1 MLFRHLTVLAIAST
15 ATAFFAMDAA
25 AKPKFSVENNSNKRV
40 KVLIYDGDDSA
51 CAAPDQTKGLGAGE
65 TKTLKCNG
73 GGTGRCKVQVL
84 LERKTLCEFELNTC
98 KGEAMIVKNGRHL
111 AVTRG
116 SGCRIR

>member
-1 MLFRHLTVLAIAST
+1 MLFRHLAVLIIAST

-25 AKPKFSVENNSNKRV
+25 AKPKISVENNSNMRV
-40 KVLIYDGDDSA
+40 KVLIYDGDDSV
-51 CAAPDQTKGLGAGE
+51 CSAPDQTKTLGAGE

-84 LERKTLCEFELNTC
+84 LQGKTLCDFERNTC
-98 KGEAMIVKNGRHL
+98 KRKAMIIKNGRHL